1 MQMENC
7 ISPQKY
13 DLSCLH
19 FSPKI
24 NVLTWLI
31 NKRTKEFKN
40 LAGKKKDLLESHFRR
55 KNILTYINIL
65 KVTIYYVKY
74 QFFFIKFSRSHLLHE
89 ILQYAVL
96 KIGHILTNNCLA

>member
-7 ISPQKY
+7 ISPQKH

-31 NKRTKEFKN
+31 NKRPKEFIN
-40 LAGKKKDLLESHFRR
+40 PAGKKRLTRITFLLEKHF
-55 KNILTYINIL
+55 NLY
-65 KVTIYYVKY
+65 
-74 QFFFIKFSRSHLLHE
+74 
-89 ILQYAVL
+89 
-96 KIGHILTNNCLA
+96 

>member
-7 ISPQKY
+7 ISPQKH

-19 FSPKI
+19 FSPRI

-31 NKRTKEFKN
+31 NKRPKE
-40 LAGKKKDLLESHFRR
+40 KKDLLESLFCR

-65 KVTIYYVKY
+65 KITISFVKY
-74 QFFFIKFSRSHLLHE
+74 QIPIFLHK
-89 ILQYAVL
+89 IFKVAFVTLDTAVRCL
-96 KIGHILTNNCLA
+96 KNWPYTH

>member
-7 ISPQKY
+7 ISPQKH

-31 NKRTKEFKN
+31 NKRPKEFIN
-40 LAGKKKDLLESHFRR
+40 PAGKKK
-55 KNILTYINIL
+55 TYSN
-65 KVTIYYVKY
+65 
-74 QFFFIKFSRSHLLHE
+74 
-89 ILQYAVL
+89 
-96 KIGHILTNNCLA
+96 HIPVGKTF

>member
-7 ISPQKY
+7 ISPQKH

-19 FSPKI
+19 FSPRI

-40 LAGKKKDLLESHFRR
+40 PAGKKK
-55 KNILTYINIL
+55 TYSNDIPVG
-65 KVTIYYVKY
+65 KT
-74 QFFFIKFSRSHLLHE
+74 F
-89 ILQYAVL
+89 
-96 KIGHILTNNCLA
+96 

>member
-7 ISPQKY
+7 ISPQKH

-24 NVLTWLI
+24 NFLTWLI
-31 NKRTKEFKN
+31 NKRPEEFKN
-40 LAGKKKDLLESHFRR
+40 PAGKKKDLLESHFCR

-65 KVTIYYVKY
+65 KVTVYYVKY
-74 QFFFIKFSRSHLLHE
+74 QFFFIKFSKSHFSHE
-89 ILQYAVL
+89 ILQYAV
-96 KIGHILTNNCLA
+96 

>member
-31 NKRTKEFKN
+31 NKRPKEFIN
-40 LAGKKKDLLESHFRR
+40 PAGKKK
-55 KNILTYINIL
+55 TYSNHNSVG
-65 KVTIYYVKY
+65 KT
-74 QFFFIKFSRSHLLHE
+74 F
-89 ILQYAVL
+89 
-96 KIGHILTNNCLA
+96 

>member
-7 ISPQKY
+7 ISPQKH

-31 NKRTKEFKN
+31 NKRPKEFIN
-40 LAGKKKDLLESHFRR
+40 PAGKKKDLLESHFCW

-65 KVTIYYVKY
+65 KVTISYIKY
-74 QFFFIKFSRSHLLHE
+74 QISIFLH
-89 ILQYAVL
+89 
-96 KIGHILTNNCLA
+96 KIFKVAFLA

>member
-7 ISPQKY
+7 ISPQKH

-31 NKRTKEFKN
+31 NKRPKEFIN
-40 LAGKKKDLLESHFRR
+40 PAGKKKTYSNHISVE

-65 KVTIYYVKY
+65 KFTISYIKY
-74 QFFFIKFSRSHLLHE
+74 QISIFLH
-89 ILQYAVL
+89 
-96 KIGHILTNNCLA
+96 KIFKVAFLT

>member
-7 ISPQKY
+7 ISPQKH

-19 FSPKI
+19 FSPRI

-31 NKRTKEFKN
+31 NKRPKEFKN
-40 LAGKKKDLLESHFRR
+40 PAEKKDLLESHSCI

-89 ILQYAVL
+89 ILQYAV
-96 KIGHILTNNCLA
+96 